1 MKATMMLAMASVF
14 VVAGCAQPDDD
25 AQITPAT
32 EVTSDPD
39 ITSGTQPIFI
49 SATELEWFDLD
60 PENAPGVQLAT
71 LWGDPAGGAF
81 GAFMLLP
88 AGFDS
93 PLHTHTHPMKVVF
106 VSGTYIQEP
115 DGKPIVHLGPGSFMM
130 QAGGDYRHRTSCDTD
145 SDCVFFVESAGG
157 FDMFVVEDSP
167 SGE

>member
-1 MKATMMLAMASVF
+1 MKATMMLAIASVL
-14 VVAGCAQPDDD
+14 VVAGCAQPDGG
-25 AQITPAT
+25 AEITP
-32 EVTSDPD
+32 DPD
-39 ITSGTQPIFI
+39 ITAGTQPIFVP
-49 SATELEWFDLD
+49 ATELEWFELD

-71 LWGDPAGGAF
+71 LWGDPAAGAF

-115 DGKPIVHLGPGSFMM
+115 DGEPVVHLGPGSFMM
-130 QAGGDYRHRTSCDTD
+130 QAGGDYRHRTSCGTE
-145 SDCVFFVESAGG
+145 SDCVFFVESAGA

-167 SGE
+167 GGE